1 MCSSILSSW
10 CAVVVRKIAPVS
22 STILSEVHWIW
33 YIRLSILS
41 AIVILILSQGG
52 VGNRITSRSKY
63 GTKKPKAA

>member
-33 YIRLSILS
+33 VVLVTESPHDQSMAPRSPRLPRHF
-41 AIVILILSQGG
+41 SQL
-52 VGNRITSRSKY
+52 T
-63 GTKKPKAA
+63 T